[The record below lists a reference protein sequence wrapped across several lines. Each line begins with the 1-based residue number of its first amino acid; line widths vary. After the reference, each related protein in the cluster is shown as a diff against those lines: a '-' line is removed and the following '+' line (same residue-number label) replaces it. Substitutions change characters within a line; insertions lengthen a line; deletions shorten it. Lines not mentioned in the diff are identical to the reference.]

1 MPALPRLPPPP
12 PAAAL
17 HPPALCHCF
26 GPTCLQNGVH
36 YHFTTR
42 DAFEEDIVQ
51 GKFLEY
57 AYVHKNIYGTS
68 IQAVQDVATSGR
80 CCVLDIDVQ
89 GARQVGSLAA

>member
-1 MPALPRLPPPP
+1 M
-12 PAAAL
+12 
-17 HPPALCHCF
+17 
-26 GPTCLQNGVH
+26 QDSVH

-42 DAFEEDIVQ
+42 EKFEEDIAA

-68 IQAVQDVATSGR
+68 VAAVQDVANSGR

-89 GARQVGSLAA
+89 GARQVCFCQLARRALVA